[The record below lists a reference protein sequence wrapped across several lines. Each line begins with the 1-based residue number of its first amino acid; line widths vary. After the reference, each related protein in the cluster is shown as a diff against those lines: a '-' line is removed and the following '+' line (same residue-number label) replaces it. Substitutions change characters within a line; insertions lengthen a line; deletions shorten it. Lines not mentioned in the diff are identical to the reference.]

1 MAFLLGPARSR
12 PAEAEGGA
20 ELRPSIGLALV
31 IVLATSAYG
40 LEKQAFQMRED
51 FGAEPLADCYM
62 NYYYY
67 IPCPT
72 SSWFWE
78 FSGWS
83 YGAIVGAFFTVGD
96 PSMGRSGGGCPPY
109 MSCDPYND
117 LMIDQLR
124 VLDFVG
130 YGTLYP
136 GLFTVEFSVFCAD
149 GQGCPVGPTLWA
161 SGPVEMCAKGWNY
174 VPINRCFDM
183 LCFTEQW
190 GYPRFLVTARH
201 IGTAPGYPG
210 WGFDNISAP
219 VERACQMHDSGCCPA
234 LYPRPAVSHYGTIHS
249 GYYGVGFEFCPPQW
263 VLDGN
268 DTTGD
273 TYGFIELAWRLYLV
287 RSGITSRAP
296 STWGAIKSMYR

>member
-1 MAFLLGPARSR
+1 MRLLIA
-12 PAEAEGGA
+12 
-20 ELRPSIGLALV
+20 LALV
-31 IVLATSAYG
+31 ITLAAAAYG
-40 LEKQAFQMRED
+40 LEKRACQMRED

-72 SSWFWE
+72 HSWFWE
-78 FSGWS
+78 FYGWTP
-83 YGAIVGAFFTVGD
+83 GAIVGEFFTVGD

-109 MSCDPYND
+109 TACDPYED

-124 VLDFVG
+124 VLDFAG

-149 GQGCPVGPTLWA
+149 PLGCPVGPTLWA
-161 SGPVEMCAKGWNY
+161 SGSLEMCTTGWNY
-174 VPINRCFDM
+174 VGINRCFDM
-183 LCFTEQW
+183 SCFTEEW

-201 IGTAPGYPG
+201 IGRNPCYPK
-210 WGFDNISAP
+210 WGFDNISVP
-219 VERACQMHDSGCCPA
+219 VELGCQMHDSGCCPA
-234 LYPRPAVSHYGTIHS
+234 PYPRPAVSHYGTVHS

-263 VLDGN
+263 ILDGR

-273 TYGFIELAWRLYLV
+273 TYGFVELAWRLYLI